1 MELSMSTNG
10 PEPSNRL
17 DSAPAVRTP
26 SGQRSAFYE
35 KLICQGI
42 LILGC
47 IAMGWLATRLNNHF
61 YSSNQPFFDS
71 LDYHFRTHQVMKR
84 CQEQGLISAV
94 KFACVDVT
102 VCLPFLIAAFAGLVF
117 EPSRHVGIW
126 IQTFELTCFCLTA
139 WQYFAKTH
147 RLSPVTSLALTAPF
161 FLLRCLYMN
170 NGGLSDY
177 RMDLSLAILFATT
190 CLWYLIASRGEEQWP
205 YWLLG
210 ISCAATCL
218 FRGTAPVYFV
228 IALGPVFL
236 WDLILRRRD
245 KTHLQG
251 IAIAFTLAVVL
262 SIWFYVLNFK
272 TLYYYYFVWNTDA
285 NAHLPLAQS
294 IRHFSFVYHHIG
306 SETFLFVMVFHLLV
320 VFSRLQSR
328 FGKLGES
335 KDFSWRDFVRFDY
348 RLLWVGLAPAL
359 FLTLR
364 GAGLNP
370 FVCMPSVLGL
380 LLFALIPNQYSR
392 GHSLNR
398 TATGILLVVF
408 LVCGLKVVQ
417 RGWKSHDGESPHS
430 MAAHQ
435 QTLDTILNDMQQNN
449 AIEARFATSH
459 SYFLN
464 THSLTSVAVFD
475 RVGARQTSDA
485 IKIEDATLRPDGVF
499 SLSAEA
505 DWARTPGGTDDEKLH
520 LLATKVCEELDY
532 IILPTAEC
540 SAMLRDRVAHNVINR
555 YAVRLREELL
565 SKGNWDLIS
574 EEICNRADETVQI
587 YRNNRVQ
594 SAQRVSTIR

>member
-1 MELSMSTNG
+1 MSTNG
-10 PEPSNRL
+10 LEPSNGAR
-17 DSAPAVRTP
+17 AVRAP
-26 SGQRSAFYE
+26 SGPRSALYE
-35 KLICQGI
+35 RLICQG
-42 LILGC
+42 LLMLGC

-84 CQEQGLISAV
+84 CQEQGLFAAI

-102 VCLPFLIAAFAGLVF
+102 VCLPFLIAAFAGLVC

-126 IQTFELTCFCLTA
+126 IQTFEFTCFCLTA
-139 WQYFAKTH
+139 WWYFAKTH

-190 CLWYLIASRGEEQWP
+190 CLWYFIASRGNEQWP

-218 FRGTAPVYFV
+218 FRGTAPVYFI
-228 IALGPVFL
+228 IALGPVVL
-236 WDLILRRRD
+236 WDLIVRIRD
-245 KTHLQG
+245 QSYLQG
-251 IAIAFTLAVVL
+251 MTKALILAIVL
-262 SIWFYVLNFK
+262 SIWFYLLNFN

-285 NAHLPLAQS
+285 NAHLPLAQA
-294 IRHFSFVYHHIG
+294 IRHFSFVFHHIG
-306 SETFLFVMVFHLLV
+306 SETLLYVVAFHLLV
-320 VFSRLQSR
+320 VFCRFQNRSRHLA
-328 FGKLGES
+328 ES
-335 KDFSWRDFVRFDY
+335 NDPTWWDFVRIDC
-348 RLLWVGLAPAL
+348 RLLWVALAPAL
-359 FLTLR
+359 FLVFR

-370 FVCMPSVLGL
+370 FVCMPSALGL
-380 LLFALIPNQYSR
+380 LLFAQIPNQFSR
-392 GHSLNR
+392 GQSLNWS
-398 TATGILLVVF
+398 AASVLLVVF
-408 LVCGLKVVQ
+408 VVCDYKVIQ

-430 MAAHQ
+430 MVAHQ
-435 QTLDTILNDMQQNN
+435 RTLDTILDDMQQNN
-449 AIEARFATSH
+449 VVEARFATSH

-464 THSLTSVAVFD
+464 THSLASVAVFD

-485 IKIEDATLRPDGVF
+485 IKIENATLRPDGVF

-505 DWARTPGGTDDEKLH
+505 DWARTPGASDSEKLS
-520 LLATKVCEELDY
+520 LLATKVGEELDY
-532 IILPTAEC
+532 IVMPTAEC

-565 SKGNWDLIS
+565 SKGNWELIS
-574 EEICNRADETVQI
+574 TEIRNRADETVQV
-587 YRNNRVQ
+587 YRNNRIHA
-594 SAQRVSTIR
+594 AQRLSTLR